1 MYESTGICS
10 AVVGTCALLL
20 PDTKGNSVVRVI
32 ALTAIA
38 LGVAI
43 LVSSVARAVVKR
55 AYKA

>member
-10 AVVGTCALLL
+10 AVAGTCALLL
-20 PDTKGNSVVRVI
+20 PDTAGNSVIRIV

-38 LGVAI
+38 VGVAI
-43 LVSSVARAVVKR
+43 LVSSVVRAVVKR